1 MTISIA
7 SSEFLYKSL
16 KSILIIILILLFRKR
31 LNLKSIKGANI
42 ILWTLLLIYLIFPKD
57 ILFSVKTYG
66 TSKFLKTIF
75 APSIFINQ
83 VVINMTYKFPSLSRL
98 NRVVGS
104 SLVIIY
110 TLYQFIKFK
119 KVISNSIELKDRTHL
134 NKSLKKFN
142 IKREIKIYINDEID
156 TPITYGIVKPKII
169 LQKSILKDWDLLE
182 HVLTHELVHIER
194 YHILLSHL
202 KNLIICLYWYNPF
215 LIISLKYFEEDIE
228 INCDKIVIEKR
239 GDTLENRKN
248 YCQSMLKLVER
259 QRENDKFVL
268 NLSPT
273 KERMLNMKN
282 WKKTMSGT
290 FTLIFLL
297 FLYIPVFTNAIEVDE
312 NQVISDTEGIK
323 EVYVN
328 VDNRVEEIRD
338 EEYKK
343 LDLYE
348 IPTNGLRSA
357 NIDEKRTLEG
367 LDHETYTFN
376 MSSLF
381 GKNHNG
387 FTIRTSEMYC
397 RGGVDYTVIIQENGN
412 IIYESRY
419 NQGVNLKIKANSG
432 SSYKVIIINQSVNP
446 LTYKINISS
455 YVR

>member
-1 MTISIA
+1 
-7 SSEFLYKSL
+7 
-16 KSILIIILILLFRKR
+16 
-31 LNLKSIKGANI
+31 
-42 ILWTLLLIYLIFPKD
+42 
-57 ILFSVKTYG
+57 
-66 TSKFLKTIF
+66 
-75 APSIFINQ
+75 
-83 VVINMTYKFPSLSRL
+83 
-98 NRVVGS
+98 
-104 SLVIIY
+104 
-110 TLYQFIKFK
+110 
-119 KVISNSIELKDRTHL
+119 
-134 NKSLKKFN
+134 
-142 IKREIKIYINDEID
+142 
-156 TPITYGIVKPKII
+156 
-169 LQKSILKDWDLLE
+169 
-182 HVLTHELVHIER
+182 
-194 YHILLSHL
+194 
-202 KNLIICLYWYNPF
+202 
-215 LIISLKYFEEDIE
+215 
-228 INCDKIVIEKR
+228 
-239 GDTLENRKN
+239 
-248 YCQSMLKLVER
+248 
-259 QRENDKFVL
+259 
-268 NLSPT
+268 
-273 KERMLNMKN
+273 MKN

-297 FLYIPVFTNAIEVDE
+297 FLYIPVFTNAIEADE

-357 NIDEKRTLEG
+357 NIDEKRTLAG
-367 LDHETYTFN
+367 ASSDFYTFN

-397 RGGVDYTVIIQENGN
+397 RGGVDYRIVIKENGN

-432 SSYKVIIINQSVNP
+432 SSYRVTIDNESENP